1 MRIAVVGAGAV
12 GRSVVELASEYGHEV
27 VAVADSSSAVVADG
41 TEGRGAGVDTDAVVA
56 RKAERGIVGDDDPDD
71 VLAADYD
78 ALVEATPTTLD
89 DAEPGFSHVRTALE
103 RDRHAVLA
111 NKGPVAERF
120 GDLRALVAESAGDIR
135 FEATVGG
142 AIPAVSTVE
151 DLEPG
156 HVTAVRGVLNGT
168 ANFILTRMA
177 AEGLDY
183 DHVLAEAQDLG
194 VAEADPSFDVDGTD
208 AALKCVILANVLS
221 FGAADAPDDAREFTL
236 DDADVKGIRDVPG
249 SALRLAAEDGQ
260 TVRLIGEA
268 TDETVRVAPRLVPE
282 NGTLAV
288 SGTQNIVQIETSHAG
303 RLNISGRG
311 AGGPETA
318 SAVLGDVGRLE

>member
-1 MRIAVVGAGAV
+1 
-12 GRSVVELASEYGHEV
+12 
-27 VAVADSSSAVVADG
+27 
-41 TEGRGAGVDTDAVVA
+41 
-56 RKAERGIVGDDDPDD
+56 
-71 VLAADYD
+71 
-78 ALVEATPTTLD
+78 
-89 DAEPGFSHVRTALE
+89 
-103 RDRHAVLA
+103 
-111 NKGPVAERF
+111 
-120 GDLRALVAESAGDIR
+120 
-135 FEATVGG
+135 
-142 AIPAVSTVE
+142 VSTVE
-151 DLEPG
+151 DIEPG

-221 FGAADAPDDAREFTL
+221 FGAADDPDDAREFSL
-236 DDADVKGIRDVPG
+236 DDAAPLSGIRDVPG
-249 SALRLAAEDGQ
+249 SALRLAAEDGR

-268 TDETVRVAPRLVPE
+268 TEETVRVAPRLVPE
-282 NGTLAV
+282 NRTLAV
-288 SGTQNIVQIETSHAG
+288 SGTQNIVQIETTHAG

-318 SAVLGDVGRLE
+318 SAVLGDVGRLQ

>member
-1 MRIAVVGAGAV
+1 VRLAVVGAGAV
-12 GRSVVELASEYGHEV
+12 GRSVVELAGEHGHDV
-27 VAVADSSSAVVADG
+27 VAVADSSSGVVADG
-41 TEGRGAGVDTDAVVA
+41 ADSGGVDAEAVVT
-56 RKAERGIVGDDDPDD
+56 RKAEADIVGDDDPAD

-78 ALVEATPTTLD
+78 VLVEATPTTLG

-103 RDRHAVLA
+103 RDRHVVSA
-111 NKGPVAERF
+111 NKGPVAERY
-120 GDLRALVAESAGDIR
+120 GDLQALVADSAGDLR

-151 DLEPG
+151 DIEPS

-194 VAEADPSFDVDGTD
+194 VAEADPSFDVEGTD

-221 FGAADAPDDAREFTL
+221 FGGADDPADAREFTL
-236 DDADVKGIRDVPG
+236 ADASVEGIRDVPG
-249 SALRLAAEDGQ
+249 SALRLAAEDGR

-268 TDETVRVAPRLVPE
+268 TGETVRVAPRLVPE

-288 SGTQNIVQIETSHAG
+288 SGTQNIVQIETTHAG

-318 SAVLGDVGRLE
+318 SAILGDVGRLG

>member
-1 MRIAVVGAGAV
+1 VRLAVVGAGAV
-12 GRSVVELASEYGHEV
+12 GRSVVELAGEHGHDV
-27 VAVADSSSAVVADG
+27 VAVADSSSAIVADG
-41 TEGRGAGVDTDAVVA
+41 ADSGGVDAEAVVT
-56 RKAERGIVGDDDPDD
+56 RKAEAGIVGGDDPADA
-71 VLAADYD
+71 LTADYD
-78 ALVEATPTTLD
+78 VLVEATPTTLG

-103 RDRHAVLA
+103 RDRHVVLA
-111 NKGPVAERF
+111 NKGPVAERY
-120 GDLRALVAESAGDIR
+120 GDLQALVTDSAGDLR

-151 DLEPG
+151 DIEPS

-194 VAEADPSFDVDGTD
+194 VAEADPSFDVEGTD

-221 FGAADAPDDAREFTL
+221 FGGADDPADAREFTL
-236 DDADVKGIRDVPG
+236 ADASVEGIRDVPG
-249 SALRLAAEDGQ
+249 SALRLAAEDGR

-268 TDETVRVAPRLVPE
+268 TGETVRVAPRLVPE

-288 SGTQNIVQIETSHAG
+288 SGTQNIVQIETTHAG

-318 SAVLGDVGRLE
+318 SAILGDVGRLG

>member
-1 MRIAVVGAGAV
+1 MRLAVVGAGAV
-12 GRSVVELASEYGHEV
+12 GRSVVELAGEHGHDV
-27 VAVADSSSAVVADG
+27 VAVADSSSGVVADG
-41 TEGRGAGVDTDAVVA
+41 ADSGGVDAEAVVT
-56 RKAERGIVGDDDPDD
+56 RKAEADIVGDDDPAD

-78 ALVEATPTTLD
+78 VLVEATPTTLG

-103 RDRHAVLA
+103 RDRHVVSA
-111 NKGPVAERF
+111 NKGPVAERY
-120 GDLRALVAESAGDIR
+120 GDLQALVADSAGDLR

-151 DLEPG
+151 DIEPS

-194 VAEADPSFDVDGTD
+194 VAEADPSFDVEGTD

-221 FGAADAPDDAREFTL
+221 FGGADDPADAREFTL
-236 DDADVKGIRDVPG
+236 ADASVEGISDVPG
-249 SALRLAAEDGQ
+249 SALRLAAEDGR

-268 TDETVRVAPRLVPE
+268 TGETVRVAPRLVPE

-288 SGTQNIVQIETSHAG
+288 SGTQNIVQIETTHAG

-318 SAVLGDVGRLE
+318 SAILGDVGRLG